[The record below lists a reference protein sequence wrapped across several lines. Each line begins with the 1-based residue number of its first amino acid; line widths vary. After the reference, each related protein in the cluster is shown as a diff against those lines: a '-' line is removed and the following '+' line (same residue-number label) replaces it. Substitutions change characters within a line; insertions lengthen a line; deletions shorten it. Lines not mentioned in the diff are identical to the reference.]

1 METLKAIL
9 IQHDERSNLLNAFLC
24 FVMTL
29 ALATV
34 AFGIANLEIEFHTSP
49 GGVYPEKTPVH
60 FEPAPMGASRD
71 YKLP

>member
-29 ALATV
+29 ALVTV
-34 AFGIANLEIEFHTSP
+34 AFGIANLEIEFHASP
-49 GGVYPEKTPVH
+49 GGVYPEKAPVH
-60 FEPAPMGASRD
+60 FEQAPMGMNSD

>member
-24 FVMTL
+24 FVMTI

-34 AFGIANLEIEFHTSP
+34 AFGIANLEIEFHASP
-49 GGVYPEKTPVH
+49 GGVYPEKSPTR
-60 FEPAPMGASRD
+60 FEPSPVSGNHAFR
-71 YKLP
+71 LP